1 MNKDF
6 RRVYSRGIQSSI
18 WAAIPRRTF
27 RELEAFCDINGWTMK
42 WNQHRLLT
50 ENLLILW
57 SPWRH
62 NNGVR
67 MIVLRQVIITLV
79 TYGWR
84 ELAVRQLRE
93 LVCLLSHACGRVNA
107 LHKRKW
113 LRDSH
118 HRNFFQTRFGNP
130 ISSLYAGQRFLLR
143 PCWLSSIFTRRNN
156 IKNWHSAWH
165 VGIVAHDPFIVQYCI
180 SWIPKTIN
188 CIFLKDWITN
198 LTECV

>member
-1 MNKDF
+1 
-6 RRVYSRGIQSSI
+6 
-18 WAAIPRRTF
+18 
-27 RELEAFCDINGWTMK
+27 MK

-107 LHKRKW
+107 LHKRK
-113 LRDSH
+113 
-118 HRNFFQTRFGNP
+118 
-130 ISSLYAGQRFLLR
+130 
-143 PCWLSSIFTRRNN
+143 
-156 IKNWHSAWH
+156 
-165 VGIVAHDPFIVQYCI
+165 
-180 SWIPKTIN
+180 
-188 CIFLKDWITN
+188 
-198 LTECV
+198 